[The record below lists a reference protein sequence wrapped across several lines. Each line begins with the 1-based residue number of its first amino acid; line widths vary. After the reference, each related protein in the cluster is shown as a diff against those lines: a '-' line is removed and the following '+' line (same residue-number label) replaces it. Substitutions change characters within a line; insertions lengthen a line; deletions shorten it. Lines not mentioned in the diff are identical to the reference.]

1 MRFVPSLVHGV
12 ADYVS
17 GAAILAVP
25 VIVQEPEPA
34 RHVMMIIGTLI
45 LLNAVLTNYELGIL
59 PVILLRL
66 HLRIEAVFSVL
77 MIVLPFIVTLSLSMA
92 VMTRVFG
99 VMFLV
104 LAASTVLSG
113 KSLVGHDRA
122 GPRTRRSRQE

>member
-1 MRFVPSLVHGV
+1 
-12 ADYVS
+12 
-17 GAAILAVP
+17 
-25 VIVQEPEPA
+25 
-34 RHVMMIIGTLI
+34 MMIIGTLV

-66 HLRIEAVFSVL
+66 HLRIDAVFSVL

-104 LAASTVLSG
+104 LAASTVLSCET
-113 KSLVGHDRA
+113 LANHDRA
-122 GPRTRRSRQE
+122 GQRARPSRQE

>member
-1 MRFVPSLVHGV
+1 MRLVPSLVHGV

-34 RHVMMIIGTLI
+34 RHVMIIGTLV

-99 VMFLV
+99 VTFQV

>member
-1 MRFVPSLVHGV
+1 MRFVPSLVHG
-12 ADYVS
+12 ATDYIS

-34 RHVMMIIGTLI
+34 RHEMMIIGTLV
-45 LLNAVLTNYELGIL
+45 LLNAILTNYELGIL
-59 PVILLRL
+59 PVILHRI

-92 VMTRVFG
+92 VMTPVFG

-113 KSLVGHDRA
+113 ESLVDHDRA
-122 GPRTRRSRQE
+122 GQRARRSGQE